1 MKYSLLILLCFG
13 FGHLKAQNKKEQLLI
28 LANHI
33 DSLNNL
39 VSTKNND
46 IVEKQN
52 QIAKLQQ
59 ELGERKYQLNEN
71 ETQINNLQKDLIE
84 TKQEITN
91 KTTQNQV
98 LTQQIIELEKRT
110 IKYDCSGA
118 VGNSVQNYPCRIS
131 GFSNGCIGEEGHCE
145 KIPSDWDLHAA
156 ILNLKKDFNN
166 DSIIDI
172 EDLGPAIN
180 LSEDLNQD
188 GTIDIYDINYPQKI
202 KYTIAVKN
210 PSLIRDDGLTYYNL
224 TGEISNDGEKII
236 LDSPID
242 IFFPYNGEGK
252 EEFSKEKRMEIFL
265 VVNPEIVV
273 YRNKIV
279 TLKGKITSGITQSY
293 QDGFLFRVEDI
304 LGVVK

>member
-52 QIAKLQQ
+52 QIAKLQL
-59 ELGERKYQLNEN
+59 ELGKSKSQLNEN
-71 ETQINNLQKDLIE
+71 ETQINNLQEDLVE
-84 TKQEITN
+84 TKQEISN

-98 LTQQIIELEKRT
+98 LTQQIIELEKRK

-202 KYTIAVKN
+202 KYTIAIKN
-210 PSLIRDDGLTYYNL
+210 PSLIRDDELTSYNL
-224 TGEISNDGEKII
+224 TGKISNDGEKII

-242 IFFPYNGEGK
+242 IIYPDMVEGNEK
-252 EEFSKEKRMEIFL
+252 YSKEKRMELYL
-265 VVNPEIVV
+265 VVNPEIVI